1 MNFRGGGQLILF
13 LERARPYR
21 ANNMTRFQIFRK
33 NPTPPATSLCETPH
47 TTATIKNKGRL
58 QPLICSAEKV
68 TACNLPPLQDLY
80 SSRNLGWAGRT
91 VADLTT
97 HNKLSEKQKP
107 KKKCFFLSEDGRIN
121 RAQETQWHGLLCPGP
136 TLYTVHQWKVYT
148 PDPMRTLMHIVWTPS
163 CT

>member
-58 QPLICSAEKV
+58 QPLIRSAEKV

-107 KKKCFFLSEDGRIN
+107 KRNVSSCLKMAALTGPRKHSDMDSYVQAPPSIRCIN
-121 RAQETQWHGLLCPGP
+121 EKSTHLIQWEH
-136 TLYTVHQWKVYT
+136 
-148 PDPMRTLMHIVWTPS
+148 
-163 CT
+163 